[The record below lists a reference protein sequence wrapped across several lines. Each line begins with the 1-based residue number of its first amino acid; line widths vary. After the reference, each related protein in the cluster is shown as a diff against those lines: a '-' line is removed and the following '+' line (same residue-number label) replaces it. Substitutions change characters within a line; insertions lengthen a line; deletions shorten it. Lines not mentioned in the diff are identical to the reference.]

1 MVSSGA
7 VERTDQE
14 EAAPH
19 SGALETTGLVT
30 VAGAACLH
38 NNNNINNNN
47 NRDRLVENS
56 GAQVETEITDQVVS
70 GAVETTETT
79 DPPISGVVETINKEV
94 SGVVERVEEDSGAQV
109 ETVDQEDQG
118 GSCQDQTGA
127 VEPGQVEEQVEQVEE
142 EVDTGVKDLREED
155 KVEMCLIL
163 GPGRT
168 QVEAAQLEAVQEEEA
183 AALEAGLGRTQV
195 DSGAGRSQ
203 ASGQQEAMRA
213 QPAGPVETPE
223 TVLEEPGT
231 TQAAGPDQV

>member
-1 MVSSGA
+1 M
-7 VERTDQE
+7 
-14 EAAPH
+14 
-19 SGALETTGLVT
+19 
-30 VAGAACLH
+30 
-38 NNNNINNNN
+38 
-47 NRDRLVENS
+47 
-56 GAQVETEITDQVVS
+56 
-70 GAVETTETT
+70 
-79 DPPISGVVETINKEV
+79 
-94 SGVVERVEEDSGAQV
+94 

-127 VEPGQVEEQVEQVEE
+127 VEPGQVEEVE

-168 QVEAAQLEAVQEEEA
+168 QVEAAQLEVVQEVEA

-203 ASGQQEAMRA
+203 ESGQQEAMRA

-223 TVLEEPGT
+223 TVLEEPGRT
-231 TQAAGPDQV
+231 LATGADQV